1 MPKSSFP
8 LAGRHLHFVGAGGC
22 GMSGLALIAR
32 DLGAEVSGSDAKAT
46 IFTQSLGQAGM
57 PVRISQDAGN
67 VPDGPRVE
75 IVYSSAVK
83 PENPERIEARRR
95 GLGELHRSALL
106 AEISSCFETVA
117 VGGAHGKSTTAA
129 LLAHVLAWCGKDP
142 SYVVGALMRPPGVH
156 AMAGDGDMLV
166 IEADESDRSL
176 LSYQVQTAVITS
188 VDLDHVGDGGAYADV
203 SDVARVLGQFASA
216 AGEVVV
222 SAQAAGHLRP
232 FVPDVEMT
240 VADPELLEGAGRF
253 ALEGEVYETNLPGA
267 HQARNAALVVHVA
280 RSYGCSPEDIRTALL
295 SFPGLAR
302 RFELRGKTQA
312 GARVIDDYAHHPA
325 EVAAVLA
332 AARQVAGEGRVIAVF
347 QPHLFSRTERFAAEF
362 LTALEGADEAWVEP
376 VYPARED
383 PQDWEHVVK
392 DLASAVEQRYPRVQ
406 MSPGRPGLAAYLG
419 TAAGSQDVVLLAGA
433 GDVSRL
439 ADILVC

>member
-1 MPKSSFP
+1 MPMSSVP

-32 DLGAEVSGSDAKAT
+32 DLGAEVSGSDARTT
-46 IFTQSLGQAGM
+46 IFTQSLEQAGL
-57 PVRISQDAGN
+57 PVRIGQDAGN
-67 VPDGPRVE
+67 VPGASLAEV
-75 IVYSSAVK
+75 VYSSAVR
-83 PENPERIEARRR
+83 PGNPERAEARRR
-95 GLGELHRSALL
+95 GLRELHRSALL
-106 AEISSCFETVA
+106 AEISSLYETVA

-129 LLAHVLAWCGKDP
+129 LLAHVLSWCGKDP

-156 AMAGDGDMLV
+156 AAAGGGDVLV

-176 LSYQVQTAVITS
+176 LSYEVATAVITS

-232 FVPDVEMT
+232 FTADMT
-240 VADPELLEGAGRF
+240 VADPELLDAGRF
-253 ALEGEVYETNLPGA
+253 ALDGEIYETNLPGE

-280 RSYGCSPEDIRTALL
+280 KGYGCSPQDIRTALL
-295 SFPGLAR
+295 SYPGLAR
-302 RFELRGKTQA
+302 RFELRGKTRT

-332 AARQVAGEGRVIAVF
+332 AARQVADGGRVIAVF
-347 QPHLFSRTERFAAEF
+347 QPHLFSRTQRFAAEF
-362 LTALEGADEAWVEP
+362 LAALDEGADEAWVEP

-383 PQDWEHVVK
+383 PRDWEHVVTG
-392 DLASAVEQRYPRVQ
+392 LASAVGQRNPGVR
-406 MSPGRPGLAAYLG
+406 MSPGRAGLAAYLG
-419 TAAGSQDVVLLAGA
+419 SAAGAQDVVLLIGA
-433 GDVSRL
+433 GDVGSL
-439 ADILVC
+439 AEQLVC